1 MIEITHKETNKR
13 IDNLNL
19 DSVLNVDSL
28 KKVGDNIDNILLET
42 WKEQPQYFVYDG
54 GDGEIPLKN
63 LGTIREEVGDV
74 EAFIAEDGNRIGN
87 GRLQTTMVSHHKIPT
102 KLPRISKILFDL
114 FGYDNPTQKQHS
126 EFIKRI
132 SSFCVFWD
140 PLYTNIIDVDKFDN
154 TTWNIKF
161 EDGLHL
167 DSDEFIWFKVNQA
180 KTLNVMNLERE
191 RYKTLKHAYLAPQ
204 GFWYGV
210 PKDSFGVSVRL
221 GLANHFFIKEDWMSE
236 IHLNL
241 IDYINEFDIKVKIVR
256 NTQDGMHWHMID
268 YSEAEAFRVKGFVPN
283 SHSGNWMGPGSKKNI
298 PNGL

>member
-28 KKVGDNIDNILLET
+28 KKVGDNIDNILFET

-54 GDGEIPLKN
+54 GHGEIQLDN
-63 LGTIREEVGDV
+63 LGRLWEENGEVDC
-74 EAFIAEDGNRIGN
+74 FLNDMGNRVCN
-87 GRLQTTMVSHHKIPT
+87 GRLQTTMVSHQKIPT
-102 KLPRISKILFDL
+102 HLPRISKILFDL

-126 EFIKRI
+126 EFTKRI
-132 SSFCVFWD
+132 SSFCVFWN
-140 PLYTNIIDVDKFDN
+140 PLYTNQIDVDKFDN
-154 TTWNIKF
+154 TTWDIKS

-167 DSDEFIWFKVNQA
+167 DGDEFIWFKVNES
-180 KTLNVMNLERE
+180 KTLNVMNLEKE
-191 RYKTLKHAYLAPQ
+191 RYKTFKHAYLAPQ
-204 GFWYGV
+204 GFWHGV
-210 PKDSFGVSVRL
+210 PNNSYGVSVRL
-221 GLANHFFIKEDWMSE
+221 GLANHFFDKEGWMSE
-236 IHLNL
+236 THLNL

-256 NTQDGMHWHMID
+256 NTQDGMHWQMID
-268 YSEAEAFRVKGFVPN
+268 YSEAETFKVKGFVPN

>member
-74 EAFIAEDGNRIGN
+74 EAFISEDGNRIGN

-114 FGYDNPTQKQHS
+114 FGYDMYLIGVYMLQLASILTVISFFYYVKNS
-126 EFIKRI
+126 WDVIIK
-132 SSFCVFWD
+132 
-140 PLYTNIIDVDKFDN
+140 
-154 TTWNIKF
+154 
-161 EDGLHL
+161 
-167 DSDEFIWFKVNQA
+167 
-180 KTLNVMNLERE
+180 
-191 RYKTLKHAYLAPQ
+191 
-204 GFWYGV
+204 
-210 PKDSFGVSVRL
+210 
-221 GLANHFFIKEDWMSE
+221 
-236 IHLNL
+236 
-241 IDYINEFDIKVKIVR
+241 
-256 NTQDGMHWHMID
+256 
-268 YSEAEAFRVKGFVPN
+268 
-283 SHSGNWMGPGSKKNI
+283 
-298 PNGL
+298 